1 MNNYIKYFGYFA
13 WLILLWYIQR
23 QAPRATTVKER
34 INGKTV
40 TRYNWLFALLAV
52 APLVY
57 LAATRSWFGD
67 TAMYR
72 RGFERAVSTFSEIP
86 AYMRGVKKDKAFYF
100 FACVWRC
107 ILGYRPA
114 VYFGIVALIQ
124 MVLMLVG
131 LRKYSTDL
139 LTGLFIFVAATD
151 YYSCVQNGMRQFVA
165 VCIIIACSKWIFE
178 RRLIPATIGVVIA
191 AQFHQ
196 SALLMIPVIFIV
208 QGEPWNKSTL
218 LLLVGALVAMAFVSQ
233 FTNILDN
240 LLSETQY
247 SNVVDEYTSWNDN
260 GTNPMRVLVYCVPA
274 ILSLIGLPYI
284 READDPIINICTNMS
299 IVSAGLYLISMVTSG
314 IFIGRLPIYVSLYAN
329 CILLPWEVD
338 HIFTKGSAALIRT
351 MMFILFFLFYYYQM
365 HFTWGVV

>member
-1 MNNYIKYFGYFA
+1 MSNYIKYFGYFG

-23 QAPRATTVKER
+23 QAPRSVTVKER

-40 TRYNWLFALLAV
+40 TRYRWFFALLAI

-57 LAATRSWFGD
+57 LAATRGWFGD
-67 TAMYR
+67 SGMYR
-72 RGFERAVSTFSEIP
+72 RGFEDAAASFSEIP
-86 AYMRGVKKDKAFYF
+86 AYMQGISKDRAFYF
-100 FACVWRC
+100 FACVWRS

-124 MVLMLVG
+124 MVLMLVC

-151 YYSCVQNGMRQFVA
+151 YYSYVHNGMRQFVA
-165 VCIIIACSKWIFE
+165 VCVILACSKWIFE
-178 RRLIPATIGVVIA
+178 RKYIPVVFGVLIAS
-191 AQFHQ
+191 QFHQ

-208 QGEPWNKSTL
+208 QGSPWNKSTL
-218 LLLVGALVAMAFVSQ
+218 LVLLGALLAMAFVSQ
-233 FTNILDN
+233 FTTILDD

-247 SNVVDEYTSWNDN
+247 TNVVGEYTSWNDN
-260 GTNPMRVLVYCVPA
+260 GTNPIRVLVYCVPA

-284 READDPIINICTNMS
+284 REANDPVINVCTNMS
-299 IVSAGLYLISMVTSG
+299 IVSAGLYLVSMATSG
-314 IFIGRLPIYVSLYAN
+314 IFLGRLPIYVSLYAN

-338 HIFTKGSAALIRT
+338 NIFTKRSASLVRALMIVL
-351 MMFILFFLFYYYQM
+351 FIMFYYYQI
-365 HFTWGVV
+365 HFTWNMI